1 MGILTHGKPR
11 NRERESAHYHITDG
25 RIVLRMDETETVLYE
40 TETVLYVCE
49 TMTLEDLIS
58 MTLEDLILSHVSIYV
73 CVVSLITNLFP

>member
-1 MGILTHGKPR
+1 MIHKFVDTFNMKLEQ
-11 NRERESAHYHITDG
+11 N
-25 RIVLRMDETETVLYE
+25 LRMDE

-49 TMTLEDLIS
+49 TMALEDLIY

>member
-1 MGILTHGKPR
+1 
-11 NRERESAHYHITDG
+11 
-25 RIVLRMDETETVLYE
+25 MDENETVLYE

-58 MTLEDLILSHVSIYV
+58 MILEDLILSHVSIYV